1 MVKRVTITP
10 HLDPETLYSLYRCS
24 SNGTSR
30 SHYQIIWLITTG
42 LTVTQVSQI
51 TGYSCNWIYQLIRRY
66 NQLGVEALEDQR
78 KYNGG
83 QNSLLTDI
91 EQAQL
96 WQVLSQPAPD
106 GGLWNGRKVADWLCQ
121 LTGKKISRHR
131 GWEILKSM
139 SYRLRVPRPEHR
151 QGNELEQQEW
161 KKKFLLS

>member
-10 HLDPETLYSLYRCS
+10 DLDPEALYWLYRSS

-30 SHYQIIWLITTG
+30 SHYQIIWLITSG
-42 LTVTQVSQI
+42 KTVTEVSQI
-51 TGYSCNWIYQLIRRY
+51 TGYSCNWIDQLRRRD
-66 NQLGVEALEDQR
+66 NQLGVEALIDQR
-78 KYNGG
+78 KDNRG
-83 QNSLLTDI
+83 QNSLLTDL

-106 GGLWNGRKVADWLCQ
+106 GGLCHGRKVADWLCQ

-151 QGNELEQQEW
+151 QANELEQQEW